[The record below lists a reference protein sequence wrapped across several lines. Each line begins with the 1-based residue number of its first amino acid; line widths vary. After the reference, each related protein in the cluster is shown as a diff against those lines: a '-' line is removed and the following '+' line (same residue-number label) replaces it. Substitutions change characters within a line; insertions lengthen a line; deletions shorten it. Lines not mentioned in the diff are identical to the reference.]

1 MVLCFLT
8 HLLKVFG
15 RNFSYHEVTAHD
27 AQKLASVPTRIWPSE
42 LDRRAPPWTME
53 EKLSL
58 RDAVLIRGFVD
69 RVYNGDTPPA
79 SFFQNPRNLISEPT
93 MEATIR
99 YAKRQGG
106 RALAQPL
113 DLRPLPFV
121 RNLFRRDDRHDFLFR
136 DEWEA
141 WDRQPGIA
149 AVCAPELTLTTF
161 LELGYQKKAGG
172 QLISKRLQ
180 VASVLSEWACVNA
193 PMVDPERLVA
203 DDSTR
208 SGVRLLPSTGPP
220 RPQVRGAGTCTGPWQ
235 TGSPPCKRQH
245 VCDTCDAEQSTVVSR
260 TEPPPLGSD
269 MEDIVPEELD
279 RPDFSGFDNGNEQ
292 QYEWI
297 PCLHCDLGGEEERAK
312 MDDMKAP
319 YLAECHRCGM
329 PELGESES
337 HRSNAGTDPDMPG
350 LAEDSDSADGFPA
363 RQPSVS
369 SESESEDD
377 AKPDVFKTQFTKIRD
392 ELAMGTIQLPFGSK
406 TSPQE
411 MVETYKESLM
421 EGAKPHVNLDYRRAL
436 GEVAREPPYGLGFSE
451 EILVTQFSDSNLVAT
466 LLKCTKVSLN
476 LQCALLAVWPARK
489 ELYTAMERNARSL
502 GVRFTMDWV
511 TPLFSPEQMV
521 RPTDGLNEGR
531 RTQELADLLERGV
544 KEGSHTIQL
553 SDGRSFLATP
563 TGPAMADGPVM
574 PPSST
579 SPAVVKVPPPKSIQH
594 LHAPSPTPHPLQPDS
609 PQLAPPLE
617 QTPATE
623 PAKEV
628 ISRLDR
634 PFAKFSWNSCRMF
647 YVWALAL

>member
-1 MVLCFLT
+1 MFEET
-8 HLLKVFG
+8 SW
-15 RNFSYHEVTAHD
+15 RQVTTHD

-42 LDRRAPPWTME
+42 LDKRAQPWTME

-69 RVYNGDTPPA
+69 RVYNGDSPPA

-106 RALAQPL
+106 RIPAQPL

-136 DEWEA
+136 DEWETMHGKRVA
-141 WDRQPGIA
+141 
-149 AVCAPELTLTTF
+149 LTTGGPNGNASELNLTAF

-172 QLISKRLQ
+172 LLISKRQQ
-180 VASVLSEWACVNA
+180 VAAVLSMWACVNA
-193 PMVDPERLVA
+193 PQVGPERLVA
-203 DDSTR
+203 DDSMR
-208 SGVRLLPSTGPP
+208 SGVRLLPLTEPP
-220 RPQVRGAGTCTGPWQ
+220 RSQVRSNRTARTCTGPWQ

-245 VCDTCDAEQSTVVSR
+245 VCDTCEADQSTVASQA
-260 TEPPPLGSD
+260 EPPPLGTQP
-269 MEDIVPEELD
+269 EDFMDVVPEELD
-279 RPDFSGFDNGNEQ
+279 RPDFPGFDNEAEQ

-297 PCLHCDLGGEEERAK
+297 PCLHCDLGGEEERTK

-329 PELGESES
+329 PVDSAAAFHRIQQECESD
-337 HRSNAGTDPDMPG
+337 RSQAGTDPEMPG
-350 LAEDSDSADGFPA
+350 LQEDSDSADGFPA
-363 RQPSVS
+363 RQPSEG
-369 SESESEDD
+369 SESESEDE
-377 AKPDVFKTQFTKIRD
+377 AKPDAFKTQFAKVRD
-392 ELAMGTIQLPFGSK
+392 GLTLGIGREAYTVQLPFGSE
-406 TSPQE
+406 TSPKE

-436 GEVAREPPYGLGFSE
+436 GEVARDPSEGGLGFSE
-451 EILVTQFSDSNLVAT
+451 EILVTQFSDANLVAT

-502 GVRFTMDWV
+502 GVKFTMDWV
-511 TPLFSPEQMV
+511 KPLFSAEQKV
-521 RPTDGLNEGR
+521 RPTDGLTEGR

-563 TGPAMADGPVM
+563 SGPATADGPVM

-579 SPAVVKVPPPKSIQH
+579 SPAVVKVPPLKSIQH
-594 LHAPSPTPHPLQPDS
+594 LHAESPTPHPLQPT
-609 PQLAPPLE
+609 PPPPAPPLE
-617 QTPATE
+617 QTPVTE

-628 ISRLDR
+628 T
-634 PFAKFSWNSCRMF
+634 CG
-647 YVWALAL
+647 

>member
-1 MVLCFLT
+1 
-8 HLLKVFG
+8 
-15 RNFSYHEVTAHD
+15 
-27 AQKLASVPTRIWPSE
+27 
-42 LDRRAPPWTME
+42 ME

-69 RVYNGDTPPA
+69 RVGNGDAPPA

-106 RALAQPL
+106 RLPAQPL

-136 DEWEA
+136 DEWETMHGSTSRVA
-141 WDRQPGIA
+141 LTTGGPNGSFQ
-149 AVCAPELTLTTF
+149 VHEELTLTSF
-161 LELGYQKKAGG
+161 LELGYQKRAGG
-172 QLISKRLQ
+172 LLISKRLQ
-180 VASVLSEWACVNA
+180 VASVLSQWACVNA
-193 PMVDPERLVA
+193 PKVGPERLVA
-203 DDSTR
+203 DDSMR
-208 SGVRLLPSTGPP
+208 SGVRLLPSTEPP

-245 VCDTCDAEQSTVVSR
+245 VCDTCDADRSTAVSQ
-260 TEPPPLGSD
+260 TEPPPLGSLASD
-269 MEDIVPEELD
+269 FGVESPLQFFDTSISAYTDGAAMSEEMD
-279 RPDFSGFDNGNEQ
+279 RPDFTGFDNSAEQ

-297 PCLHCDLGGEEERAK
+297 PCLHCDLGGEEERAH

-319 YLAECHRCGM
+319 YLAECDRCGM
-329 PELGESES
+329 PVDSAAAFHKTQQECESD
-337 HRSNAGTDPDMPG
+337 RSQAGTDPDMPG
-350 LAEDSDSADGFPA
+350 LAADSDSADGFPA
-363 RQPSVS
+363 RQPSAS
-369 SESESEDD
+369 SDSESETE

-392 ELAMGTIQLPFGSK
+392 GLTLGTVQLPFGSETGPK
-406 TSPQE
+406 E

-436 GEVAREPPYGLGFSE
+436 GEVAREPADGGLGFSE
-451 EILVTQFSDSNLVAT
+451 EILVTQFSDANLVAT
-466 LLKCTKVSLN
+466 LLRCTKVSLDM
-476 LQCALLAVWPARK
+476 QCAILAVWPARK

-502 GVRFTMDWV
+502 GVKFTMDWV
-511 TPLFSPEQMV
+511 KPLFSEEQKV
-521 RPTDGLNEGR
+521 RPTDGLTEGR

-563 TGPAMADGPVM
+563 SGPAAADGPVM

-579 SPAVVKVPPPKSIQH
+579 SPAVVKVPPVKSIQH
-594 LHAPSPTPHPLQPDS
+594 LHAASPTPHPLQPT
-609 PQLAPPLE
+609 PPPPAPPLE

-628 ISRLDR
+628 T
-634 PFAKFSWNSCRMF
+634 CG
-647 YVWALAL
+647 